1 MLLDLDCAFSQ
12 GMTSPWFIGGIA
24 ILGIPST
31 CPLKNIYISPPYF
44 QYMYLHQIYL
54 FIYHPRLVGAK
65 SVRAA
70 LRHIGAVLILS
81 RATELRLT

>member
-1 MLLDLDCAFSQ
+1 
-12 GMTSPWFIGGIA
+12 
-24 ILGIPST
+24 
-31 CPLKNIYISPPYF
+31 
-44 QYMYLHQIYL
+44 MYLHQIYL